1 MLTRFIRNQ
10 LIVFAALT
18 LAALVT
24 LGWYYLRIPSQLGV
38 GQYRL
43 VAELPASGGLYRTS
57 NVTYRGIQIGRVT
70 KVEPTAHGVRATLSI
85 DSRYK
90 IPVDTSANVHS
101 VSAIGEQYLDLVST
115 GAPGKFFSPGQ
126 TMTCGPEK
134 DWAPDTKCKNTVPSE
149 IGPALDA
156 ANRGL
161 SVLPKK
167 KIASLL
173 DETALA
179 VGGLGPSLQRLVDST
194 QSIVGDF
201 EANMSDVDD
210 IIANAAPIL
219 DSQVDSGD
227 SIAQWSHNLNVLTA
241 QTSQTDQHVQSIL
254 SKAAPTADQVND
266 VFNDVRESL
275 PQTLANLEV
284 VADML
289 KRYNKGLEQLLVFL
303 PEIGSVAQTLIAS
316 APGSVLMNLNLS
328 LNNPPPCLT
337 GFLPASEWRSPADT
351 STAPLPEGTYCK
363 IPQDTPANA
372 VRGARNYPCVDVPGK
387 RAATPRECR
396 DKKPYVPLG
405 TNPWYGDPNQIRNCP
420 APGARCDQPV
430 DPGKVIPAPSV
441 NNGLNPVPADRL
453 APPAA
458 PVNDPLQRP
467 GSGTVRCNGQQPNPC
482 TYTPAGPAAIY
493 LPSSGEVV
501 GPDGA
506 KYLLED
512 SRHTGDSG
520 WKDMLAPAG

>member
-1 MLTRFIRNQ
+1 MLTRVIRLQ
-10 LIVFAALT
+10 LIVFAVLT
-18 LAALVT
+18 VTALVA

-70 KVEPTAHGVRATLSI
+70 KVEPTKHGARATLSI
-85 DSRYK
+85 DSRYR
-90 IPVDTSANVHS
+90 IPIDASANVHS
-101 VSAIGEQYLDLVST
+101 VSAIGEQYLDLVSK
-115 GAPGKFFSPGQ
+115 GNPGKFFAPGQ
-126 TMTCGPEK
+126 TITNG
-134 DWAPDTKCKNTVPSE
+134 TVPSE

-156 ANRGL
+156 AYRGL
-161 SVLPKK
+161 SVLPKR

-173 DETALA
+173 DETAQA

-201 EANMSDVDD
+201 QANISDVDD

-219 DSQVDSGD
+219 NSQVDSGD
-227 SIAQWSHNLNVLTA
+227 SIARWSHNLDVLTGQIA
-241 QTSQTDQHVQSIL
+241 QNDQHLQSIV
-254 SKAAPTADQVND
+254 SKAAPTADQVNS
-266 VFNDVRESL
+266 VFSDVRESL
-275 PQTLANLEV
+275 PQTLANLEI
-284 VADML
+284 VADIL

-303 PEIGSVAQTLIAS
+303 PEIAAAGQTLVAS
-316 APGSVLMNLNLS
+316 SPGSVLMSFNLS

-337 GFLPASEWRSPADT
+337 GFLPASQWRSPADT
-351 STAPLPEGTYCK
+351 SMAPLPTGTYCK
-363 IPQDTPANA
+363 IPQDTPANV

-396 DKKPYVPLG
+396 DNKPYVPLG

-430 DPGKVIPAPSV
+430 DPGKVIPAPSI
-441 NNGLNPVPADRL
+441 NNGLNPLPADRL
-453 APPAA
+453 PAPPP
-458 PVNDPLQRP
+458 PVDDPLQRP
-467 GSGTVRCNGQQPNPC
+467 GSGTVQCNGQQPNPC
-482 TYTPAGPAAIY
+482 IYTPTSSMAIY
-493 LPSSGEVV
+493 VPSSGEVV
-501 GPDGA
+501 SADGT
-506 KYLLED
+506 KYTLED
-512 SRHTGDSG
+512 SHHLGPDG

>member
-1 MLTRFIRNQ
+1 MLTRFIRTQ

-18 LAALVT
+18 LTALVA
-24 LGWYYLRIPSQLGV
+24 LGWFYLRIPSQLGV

-43 VAELPASGGLYRTS
+43 IAELPASGGLYRTS
-57 NVTYRGIQIGRVT
+57 NVTYRGIQIGKVT
-70 KVEPTAHGVRATLSI
+70 KVEPTKHGVRATLSI
-85 DSRYK
+85 DDRYK
-90 IPVDTSANVHS
+90 IPIDASANVHS
-101 VSAIGEQYLDLVST
+101 VSAIGEQYVDLVST
-115 GAPGKFFSPGQ
+115 GDPGQFFSPGQ
-126 TMTCGPEK
+126 TI
-134 DWAPDTKCKNTVPSE
+134 TKGAVPSE

-156 ANRGL
+156 ANRAL
-161 SVLPKK
+161 SVLPKH

-173 DETALA
+173 DETSLA
-179 VGGLGPSLQRLVDST
+179 VGGLGPALQRLVDST

-201 EANMSDVDD
+201 EANLSDVDD
-210 IIANAAPIL
+210 IIDNAAPIL

-227 SIAQWSHNLNVLTA
+227 SIAQWSRNLKDLTA
-241 QTSQTDQHVQSIL
+241 QIAKNDPHLQNLLTNGG
-254 SKAAPTADQVND
+254 PTAEQVD
-266 VFNDVRESL
+266 RVFGDVRESL
-275 PQTLANLEV
+275 PQTVANLEV

-289 KRYNKGLEQLLVFL
+289 KRYNAGLEQLLVFL

-316 APGSVLMNLNLS
+316 APGAVLLTLNLS

-351 STAPLPEGTYCK
+351 SVAPLPTGTYCK
-363 IPQDTPANA
+363 IPQDTQAND

-387 RAATPRECR
+387 RRATPRECR
-396 DKKPYVPLG
+396 DDKPYVPLG

-430 DPGKVIPAPSV
+430 DPGRVIPAPSV
-441 NNGLNPVPADRL
+441 NNGMNPVPADRL
-453 APPAA
+453 PPPAPP
-458 PVNDPLQRP
+458 VTDPLQRP
-467 GSGTVRCNGQQPNPC
+467 GSGSVRCNGQQPNPC
-482 TYTPAGPAAIY
+482 TYTPAGPSAIY

-506 KYLLED
+506 QYLLED
-512 SRHTGDSG
+512 SRHTGDNG

>member
-1 MLTRFIRNQ
+1 MLTRFIRIQ
-10 LIVFAALT
+10 LVVFAVLT
-18 LAALVT
+18 VTALVV

-70 KVEPTAHGVRATLSI
+70 KVEPTRHGVRATLSI

-90 IPVDTSANVHS
+90 IPVDASANVHS

-115 GAPGKFFSPGQ
+115 GNPGQ
-126 TMTCGPEK
+126 FFAPEQTI
-134 DWAPDTKCKNTVPSE
+134 TKGTVPSE

-161 SVLPKK
+161 SVLPKA

-173 DETALA
+173 DETAQA
-179 VGGLGPSLQRLVDST
+179 VGGLGPALQRLVDST

-201 EANMSDVDD
+201 QANISDVDD

-219 DSQVDSGD
+219 ESQTDSGD
-227 SIAQWSHNLNVLTA
+227 SIARWSHNLNVLSGQIA
-241 QTSQTDQHVQSIL
+241 ENDQHVQSIL
-254 SKAAPTADQVND
+254 SKAAPTADQVNE
-266 VFNDVRESL
+266 VFTDVRESL
-275 PQTLANLEV
+275 PQTLANLEI

-303 PEIGSVAQTLIAS
+303 PEISSNGQTLVAS
-316 APGSVLMNLNLS
+316 APGSVLLGFNLS
-328 LNNPPPCLT
+328 LNNPPPCFT
-337 GFLPASEWRSPADT
+337 GFLPPSQWRAPADT
-351 STAPLPEGTYCK
+351 SVAPLPSGTYCK
-363 IPQDTPANA
+363 IPQDTPANV

-396 DKKPYVPLG
+396 DNKPYVPLG
-405 TNPWYGDPNQIRNCP
+405 TNPWYGDPNQLRNCP

-430 DPGKVIPAPSV
+430 DPGHVIPAPTI
-441 NNGLNPVPADRL
+441 NNGLNPLPADQL
-453 APPAA
+453 PAPP
-458 PVNDPLQRP
+458 PPIVDPLQRP
-467 GSGTVRCNGQQPNPC
+467 GSGTVQCNGQQPNPC
-482 TYTPAGPAAIY
+482 VYTPAGPTAVYI
-493 LPSSGEVV
+493 PSSGQVV

-506 KYLLED
+506 TYSVEN
-512 SRHTGDSG
+512 SRHTGEDG
-520 WKDMLAPAG
+520 WKDMLAPAS

>member
-18 LAALVT
+18 LAALVA

-90 IPVDTSANVHS
+90 IPVDASANVHS
-101 VSAIGEQYLDLVST
+101 VSAIGEQYLDLVSK
-115 GAPGKFFSPGQ
+115 GNPGKFFAPGH

-134 DWAPDTKCKNTVPSE
+134 DWAPDTECKNTVPSE

-210 IIANAAPIL
+210 IIANAGPIL

-227 SIAQWSHNLNVLTA
+227 SIAQWSHNLKVLTA
-241 QTSQTDQHVQSIL
+241 QTAQTDQHVQSIL

-316 APGSVLMNLNLS
+316 APGSVLMTLNLS

-363 IPQDTPANA
+363 IPQDTPANG

-396 DKKPYVPLG
+396 DNKPYVPLG

-430 DPGKVIPAPSV
+430 DPGRVIPAPSV

-453 APPAA
+453 PPPAA

-506 KYLLED
+506 KYSLED

>member
-1 MLTRFIRNQ
+1 MLTRFIKTQ

-18 LAALVT
+18 LAALVA

-85 DSRYK
+85 DERYK
-90 IPVDTSANVHS
+90 IPVDASANVHS

-115 GAPGKFFSPGQ
+115 GDPGKYFSPGQ
-126 TMTCGPEK
+126 TI
-134 DWAPDTKCKNTVPSE
+134 TKGTVPSE

-210 IIANAAPIL
+210 IVANAAPIL

-227 SIAQWSHNLNVLTA
+227 SIAQWSRNLKVLTA
-241 QTSQTDQHVQSIL
+241 QIANNDQHVQSIL

-266 VFNDVRESL
+266 VFTDVRESL

-289 KRYNKGLEQLLVFL
+289 KRYHNGLEQLLVFL

-316 APGSVLMNLNLS
+316 APGAVLMNLNLS

-337 GFLPASEWRSPADT
+337 GFLPASEWRSPADV
-351 STAPLPEGTYCK
+351 STAPLPSGTYCK
-363 IPQDTPANA
+363 IPQDTQANA
-372 VRGARNYPCVDVPGK
+372 VRGARNFPCVDVPGK

-396 DKKPYVPLG
+396 DNKPYVPLG

-420 APGARCDQPV
+420 APGAHCDQPV
-430 DPGKVIPAPSV
+430 DPGNVIPAPSV
-441 NNGLNPVPADRL
+441 NNGTNPVPADRL
-453 APPAA
+453 PPPAT

-493 LPSSGEVV
+493 VPSSGEVV
-501 GPDGA
+501 GPDGS
-506 KYLLED
+506 KYSLED
-512 SRHTGDSG
+512 SQHTGDSG

>member
-18 LAALVT
+18 LAAIIA
-24 LGWYYLRIPSQLGV
+24 LGWFYLRIPSQLGV

-90 IPVDTSANVHS
+90 IPVDASANVHS

-126 TMTCGPEK
+126 TI
-134 DWAPDTKCKNTVPSE
+134 TKGTVPSE

-210 IIANAAPIL
+210 IIANSAPIL

-227 SIAQWSHNLNVLTA
+227 SIAQWSHNLKVLTA
-241 QTSQTDQHVQSIL
+241 QTAQTDQHVQSIL
-254 SKAAPTADQVND
+254 SKAAPTADQVNN

-303 PEIGSVAQTLIAS
+303 PEVGSVAQTLTAS
-316 APGSVLMNLNLS
+316 APGSVLLNLNLWRKERTARS
-328 LNNPPPCLT
+328 HRTLRPT
-337 GFLPASEWRSPADT
+337 GCGGGATIPGSTSPASARRP
-351 STAPLPEGTYCK
+351 
-363 IPQDTPANA
+363 
-372 VRGARNYPCVDVPGK
+372 RGN
-387 RAATPRECR
+387 AATTSRMCRWAPTRGTGIRTRFATARRRVLAATSRSTPERLCRLPRS
-396 DKKPYVPLG
+396 
-405 TNPWYGDPNQIRNCP
+405 TT
-420 APGARCDQPV
+420 A
-430 DPGKVIPAPSV
+430 
-441 NNGLNPVPADRL
+441 
-453 APPAA
+453 
-458 PVNDPLQRP
+458 
-467 GSGTVRCNGQQPNPC
+467 
-482 TYTPAGPAAIY
+482 
-493 LPSSGEVV
+493 
-501 GPDGA
+501 
-506 KYLLED
+506 
-512 SRHTGDSG
+512 
-520 WKDMLAPAG
+520 

>member
-1 MLTRFIRNQ
+1 MLTRFIRMQ
-10 LIVFAALT
+10 LIVFAVLT
-18 LAALVT
+18 VAALVA

-90 IPVDTSANVHS
+90 IPVDASANVHS

-115 GAPGKFFSPGQ
+115 GTPGKFFTPGQ
-126 TMTCGPEK
+126 TITQG
-134 DWAPDTKCKNTVPSE
+134 TVPSE

-161 SVLPKK
+161 SVLPKR

-173 DETALA
+173 DETAQA
-179 VGGLGPSLQRLVDST
+179 VGGLGPPLQRLVAST
-194 QSIVGDF
+194 QAIVGDF
-201 EANMSDVDD
+201 QANISDVDD

-227 SIAQWSHNLNVLTA
+227 SIVRWSHNLDVLAGQIA
-241 QTSQTDQHVQSIL
+241 QNDQHVQSIL
-254 SKAAPTADQVND
+254 SKAAPTADQVNQ
-266 VFNDVRESL
+266 VFGDVRESL
-275 PQTLANLEV
+275 PQTLANLEI

-303 PEIGSVAQTLIAS
+303 PEIAAVGQTLVAS
-316 APGSVLMNLNLS
+316 APGSVLMGLNLS
-328 LNNPPPCLT
+328 INNPPPCLT
-337 GFLPASEWRSPADT
+337 GFLSPSQWRSPADT
-351 STAPLPEGTYCK
+351 SMAPLPSGTYCK
-363 IPQDTPANA
+363 IPKDTPANV
-372 VRGARNYPCVDVPGK
+372 VRGSRNIPCVDVPGK
-387 RAATPRECR
+387 RAASPKECR
-396 DKKPYVPLG
+396 SGKPYVPLG

-430 DPGKVIPAPSV
+430 DPGHVIPAPSV
-441 NNGLNPVPADRL
+441 DNGMNPMPADRL
-453 APPAA
+453 PVEPPLT
-458 PVNDPLQRP
+458 NDPLQRP
-467 GSGTVRCNGQQPNPC
+467 GSGSVQCNGQQPNPC
-482 TYTPAGPAAIY
+482 VYTPANPSAIY

-506 KYLLED
+506 RYLLED

-520 WKDMLAPAG
+520 WKDM